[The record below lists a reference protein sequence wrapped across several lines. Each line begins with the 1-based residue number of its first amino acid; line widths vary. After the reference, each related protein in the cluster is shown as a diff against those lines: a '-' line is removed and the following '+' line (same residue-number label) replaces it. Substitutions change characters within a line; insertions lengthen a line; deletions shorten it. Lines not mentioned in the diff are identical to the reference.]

1 MSVTERWMVSRIF
14 FCRTVRLLGGRAACG
29 PRWVALPPV
38 ACAAM
43 FANAFP
49 FRPAAVAAAAGNFR
63 PEMSDPADLLQKWL
77 FFDSNVGQPHSFFKH
92 LF

>member
-1 MSVTERWMVSRIF
+1 
-14 FCRTVRLLGGRAACG
+14 
-29 PRWVALPPV
+29 
-38 ACAAM
+38 M

-63 PEMSDPADLLQKWL
+63 PEMSDPADQLQKWL
-77 FFDSNVGQPHSFFKH
+77 FFDSNVGQPQCFFKH